1 MTLNHLELDITTPS
15 PPVGAKKSIL
25 FHMIDKMLLQTMT
38 NHPVHIR
45 NKEGEFSQSSFIPF
59 CSFGEKFIG
68 AKVDDFDI
76 PVCNIFKPRNY
87 LDQICYETDLQELR
101 DNNDNE
107 VGKQLELG
115 LTLAL
120 DYNEERHINY
130 IGDSDNKTG
139 VIKVL
144 QHNRNDVGSV
154 STYLNT
160 ISMHVILMAFD

>member
-1 MTLNHLELDITTPS
+1 MTLNHLELDITTPL

-87 LDQICYETDLQELR
+87 LDQICYETDLQDLR

-120 DYNEERHINY
+120 DYNEERQINY
-130 IGDSDNKTG
+130 ISDSDDKTG
-139 VIKVL
+139 VL
-144 QHNRNDVGSV
+144 QQSRNDVGSV